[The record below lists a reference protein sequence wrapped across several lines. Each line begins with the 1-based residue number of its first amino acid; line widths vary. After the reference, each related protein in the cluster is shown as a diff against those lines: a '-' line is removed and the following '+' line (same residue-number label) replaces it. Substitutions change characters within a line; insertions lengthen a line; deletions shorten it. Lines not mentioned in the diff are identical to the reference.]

1 MTSSPGATQQSES
14 SEPRGRRAA
23 VAFIFVTALID
34 VLSFGIII
42 PVLPPLVVAFAGGDA
57 VHGARIYG
65 AFGTAWALMQFI
77 CSPLLG
83 ALSDRFGRRPV
94 ILLSCFGLGLDYLFM
109 AFAPSLGWL
118 FVGRIISGITAAN
131 FSTASA
137 YIADVTPPEK
147 RAAAFGLVGAAWG
160 FGFVLG
166 PALGGFLGAIE
177 PRLAFVGAA
186 ALALLNALYGLFV
199 LPESLPRDKRSSFQW
214 SRANPLGSLTLLRS
228 APQLLGLS
236 GVNFLFWI
244 AHNVLPSV
252 FVLYAGYRYGWSP
265 RTMGFLLAATGVCN
279 ILVQVGLIKPVVARL
294 GERGTLLAGLLFG
307 GLGFAMYGLA
317 PNGTLVWAAVP
328 VFSLIGLFGP
338 ASQSLMTRQVS
349 PSQQGQ
355 LQGANSC
362 VMALTG
368 LIGPALFTLT
378 FAHFIDADRSW
389 KLPGAPFLVAAALM
403 LIALLLA
410 WRVTRNAPPG
420 DGARLAPDVRDESSA
435 TTAQPRTDP
444 VA

>member
-1 MTSSPGATQQSES
+1 MSTPEPLES
-14 SEPRGRRAA
+14 KRRAA

-42 PVLPPLVVAFAGGDA
+42 PVLPPLVVAFAGGDP

-65 AFGTAWALMQFI
+65 LFGTAWALMQFVF
-77 CSPLLG
+77 SPLLG

-109 AFAPSLGWL
+109 AFAPTLAWL

-147 RAAAFGLVGAAWG
+147 RAGAFGLVGAAWG

-186 ALALLNALYGLFV
+186 VLALLNALYGLFV
-199 LPESLPRDKRSSFQW
+199 LPESLPHEKRSAFSW
-214 SRANPLGSLTLLRS
+214 KRANPLGSLTLLRS
-228 APQLLGLS
+228 QTQLLGLA
-236 GVNFLFWI
+236 GVNLLYWL
-244 AHNVLPSV
+244 AHNVLPSA
-252 FVLYAGYRYGWSP
+252 FVLYAGYRYGWNA
-265 RTMGFLLAATGVCN
+265 RTMGLLLAATGICN
-279 ILVQVGLIKPVVARL
+279 ILVQIGLIKPVVARL
-294 GERGTLLAGLLFG
+294 GERRTLLAGLLFG
-307 GLGFAMYGLA
+307 AIGFAMYGLA
-317 PNGTLVWAAVP
+317 PNGTLVWFCVP

-338 ASQSLMTRQVS
+338 ASQALMTRLVS

-355 LQGANSC
+355 LQGANGC

-378 FAHFIDADRSW
+378 FAHFIEPERSW
-389 KLPGAPFLVAAALM
+389 KLPGAPFLLAAALTFLA
-403 LIALLLA
+403 LILA
-410 WRVTRNAPPG
+410 WRVTRKSAAAG
-420 DGARLAPDVRDESSA
+420 GKGAAVGA
-435 TTAQPRTDP
+435 TA
-444 VA
+444 AL